1 MNADLVLKAYKT
13 MMTSRI
19 LDEFCEGEFV
29 NKGVALRHYHSAI
42 GQEALSVCGAIGL
55 RKDDYLYY
63 THRGV
68 APLLAKGIS
77 LDKVMRDLFF
87 KPGGTNR
94 GTGSVMHSLAPELG
108 IPGRN
113 GVFGE
118 RFSIASGLALS
129 AKLRDTQ
136 QVAVCYYGEA
146 AAARGMY
153 YEALNLAVLWK
164 LPVIFIGENNGFS
177 ISSRTR
183 DLYATGD
190 LSGMWRG
197 YDIPVV
203 KFDGNDIC
211 AGLEAVG
218 NAVERARNGEGPSV
232 LEGVTYRISAHIPM
246 EAEFEYRSPEEV
258 EEWREKDPIARAK
271 AYLIAT
277 GSWDEE
283 LDKALW
289 DKLYHEVRVRYA
301 DLEKTPIVDR
311 SEMFTMVYFGQ

>member
-1 MNADLVLKAYKT
+1 MNDNLVLKSYQT
-13 MMTSRI
+13 MLTSRL
-19 LDEFCEGEFV
+19 LDEFCETDFV
-29 NKGVALRHYHSAI
+29 NKGIALRHYHSAI
-42 GQEALSVCGAIGL
+42 GQEALSVGGAIGL

-77 LDKVMRDLFF
+77 LEKVMRDLFF

-118 RFSIASGLALS
+118 RFTIASGLALS

-153 YEALNLAVLWK
+153 YEAMNLAVLWK
-164 LPVIFIGENNGFS
+164 LPIVFIGENNGFS

-183 DLYATGD
+183 DIYATGD

-211 AGLEAVG
+211 ATLDAVDA
-218 NAVERARNGEGPSV
+218 AVQRAREGKGPSV

-246 EAEFEYRSPEEV
+246 EAEFEYRSPDEV
-258 EEWREKDPIARAK
+258 EEWGQKDPIKRAK
-271 AYLIAT
+271 TYLFSCGIW
-277 GSWDEE
+277 SEE
-283 LDKALW
+283 KDQE
-289 DKLYHEVRVRYA
+289 LYDRLYREVRHLYTE
-301 DLEKTPIVDR
+301 LEKVPIVDR
-311 SEMFTMVYFGQ
+311 SEMFTIVYYGK